1 MQKVKTG
8 VWKIKFSTIF
18 LCAKKVH
25 RVLNAR
31 GVASDRWIGEKE
43 VVLWEPLEPCGS
55 CGNLGGNKRQ
65 HHPLLANNKEQTLTG
80 WKRDSLGWYSSTP
93 FPDIVETYMFS
104 CLCAKPWS
112 FRSFTSFLPVEVVGV
127 ASPSSIGPLGI
138 LLGPRTMMKW
148 NDGGR

>member
-8 VWKIKFSTIF
+8 VWKNNFSTSF
-18 LCAKKVH
+18 LCVKKVH

-55 CGNLGGNKRQ
+55 CGNLGENKRQ
-65 HHPLLANNKEQTLTG
+65 HHPLLSNNKEQTLTRVEG
-80 WKRDSLGWYSSTP
+80 RWSWYSSTY
-93 FPDIVETYMFS
+93 FANILATCIFS
-104 CLCAKPWS
+104 SLCAKPWS
-112 FRSFTSFLPVEVVGV
+112 LCSFTSFLPVEVVGV

-138 LLGPRTMMKW
+138 LLWPGT
-148 NDGGR
+148 